1 MQNVVSLNAKHAGI
15 KTPRRS
21 FLAVKRTF
29 DVVFSLSLLI
39 VLLPIELAVAVISA
53 IDTKSS
59 PLFIQKRMG
68 RNNRPFK
75 CLKFRTMSA
84 SAPQNVATR
93 DLDAQKYISRIGG
106 ILRKLSLD
114 ELPQLWNILK
124 GDMSFVGPR
133 PIVLTEEEL
142 LRLRRLHGADAV
154 RPGLTGWAQVNG
166 RDTVRVAQK
175 AFMDGYYA
183 RHATFLLDM
192 KILVKTVKY
201 VLTSEGVVEGHSLP
215 AQSTVERRRTAS

>member
-1 MQNVVSLNAKHAGI
+1 MPNVVSLNARHAGV

-21 FLAVKRTF
+21 FLAVKRVL
-29 DVVFSLSLLI
+29 DVVFSLILLI
-39 VLLPIELAVAVISA
+39 VLLPIELAVAVVSA

-59 PLFIQKRMG
+59 PLFIQTRMG

-84 SAPQNVATR
+84 DAPQNVATR
-93 DLDAQKYISRIGG
+93 DLEAQKYISRTGG

-142 LRLRRLHGADAV
+142 LRLRRLHGADTV
-154 RPGLTGWAQVNG
+154 RPGLTGWAQIHG
-166 RDTVRVAQK
+166 RDNVRVAQK

-183 RHATFLLDM
+183 RHATFVMDL

-201 VLTSEGVVEGHSLP
+201 VLTSEGVVEGHSTP
-215 AQSTVERRRTAS
+215 APVAVENRRTAS

>member
-1 MQNVVSLNAKHAGI
+1 MQNVVSLNARLAGV

-21 FLAVKRTF
+21 FLAVKRAL
-29 DVVFSLSLLI
+29 DVVFSLILLI
-39 VLLPIELAVAVISA
+39 VLLPIELAVAVVSA

-59 PLFIQKRMG
+59 PLFIQTRMG

-84 SAPQNVATR
+84 DAPQNVATR
-93 DLDAQKYISRIGG
+93 DLEAQKYISRTGG

-154 RPGLTGWAQVNG
+154 RPGLTGWAQIHG
-166 RDTVRVAQK
+166 RDNVRVAQK

-183 RHATFLLDM
+183 RHATFVMDL

-201 VLTSEGVVEGHSLP
+201 VLTSEGVVEGHSTP
-215 AQSTVERRRTAS
+215 APVAVESRRTAS